1 MLMILATLFLLAAT
15 PGAMPAPRPAQAF
28 ADPAAPCRALSATYE
43 VGQCFARALSS
54 EDRDLNQTYGRILR
68 VLNGEER
75 TRLQAAQKQWIAFR
89 DAQCVA
95 QKALYAG
102 GTGGPPEELA
112 CRLSLTQQRNSS
124 LLNAYGWVL
133 KQRVR

>member
-1 MLMILATLFLLAAT
+1 MILASLFLLAAT
-15 PGAMPAPRPAQAF
+15 PAQAF
-28 ADPAAPCRALSATYE
+28 NDPAVPCRNLSASYE
-43 VGQCFARALSS
+43 MSQCFARALSN
-54 EDRDLNQTYGRILR
+54 EDRGLNQTYNRILR

-75 TRLQAAQKQWIAFR
+75 SRLQGAQKQWIAFR

-112 CRLSLTQQRNSS
+112 CRLSLTQDRARSLQR
-124 LLNAYGWVL
+124 AYGWVL
-133 KQRVR
+133 KQRER